1 MEWEDKLTGP
11 GRDDGPVWKEENE
24 EGKGI
29 EVEVDGSAVYDEI
42 LAEGRGTGT
51 GGQAINLPLIAS
63 SDETGASK
71 SLRASTDLKIKI

>member
-1 MEWEDKLTGP
+1 MECEDELTGP
-11 GRDDGPVWKEENE
+11 GREGGPVGKEEKE

-29 EVEVDGSAVYDEI
+29 EVEVDGSVVYDEI
-42 LAEGRGTGT
+42 LAEGRSTGT

-63 SDETGASK
+63 SDETGTSK